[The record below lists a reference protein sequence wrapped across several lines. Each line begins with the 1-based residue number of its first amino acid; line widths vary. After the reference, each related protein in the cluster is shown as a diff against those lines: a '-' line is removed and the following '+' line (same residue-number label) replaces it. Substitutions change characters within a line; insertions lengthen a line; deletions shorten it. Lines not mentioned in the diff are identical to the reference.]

1 MKKYNVEDLHKE
13 IIESIVTYFANDEDT
28 LIQCLRYLYYNTE
41 DDLLKKEVIENISE
55 RNYCIECGTKLI
67 TYTWDETHTEL
78 EYNNQ
83 EWFSCQLCPCCDRGE
98 IEDYMKE
105 VE

>member
-41 DDLLKKEVIENISE
+41 DDLLKKEAIENISE

-67 TYTWDETHTEL
+67 AYTWDEIHTEL
-78 EYNNQ
+78 EYDNREPMSAQ
-83 EWFSCQLCPCCDRGE
+83 FCPICDKYE
-98 IEDYMKE
+98 ITSDMKE

>member
-67 TYTWDETHTEL
+67 TYTWDEIHTEL
-78 EYNNQ
+78 EYNNR
-83 EWFSCQLCPCCDRGE
+83 EPMFAEYCPYCDEYE
-98 IEDYMKE
+98 ITSDMKE
-105 VE
+105 VD